1 MDRIK
6 LNEIINNA
14 LQEDIGWG
22 DVTTESTIPKDKI
35 SSARLIAKQNGIMC
49 GLDVF
54 ELVMATV
61 DGNIKIDMHCSDG
74 DYVEKGQLIA
84 SINGPSASILTAE
97 RVALNF
103 LQRMSGIATQTAK
116 MVELVKGTNA
126 AIVDTRKTT
135 PGLRMLEK
143 YAVRIGGG
151 HNHRFNLADGV
162 LIKDNHIRAAGG
174 ITQAVVAAK
183 KVVSHMI
190 KIEVETE
197 NIQMVEEALSASAD
211 VIMLDNMDVETMTQ
225 AVKLIGGRALV
236 EASGNMG
243 EGNLKQ
249 VALAGVDIISIGSLT
264 HTVTAL
270 DISLRFDY

>member
-1 MDRIK
+1 MDKIR

-22 DVTTESTIPKDKI
+22 DITTESTISKDKT
-35 SSARLIAKQNGIMC
+35 SSARLIAKQNGVMC

-54 ELVMATV
+54 KLVMKTV
-61 DGNIKIDMHCSDG
+61 DDNIKLDFHYSDG
-74 DYVEKGQLIA
+74 DFIENGKIIA
-84 SINGPSASILTAE
+84 NITGPSVSILTAE

-116 MVELVKGTNA
+116 MVELVSGTNA

-143 YAVRIGGG
+143 YAVKVGGG
-151 HNHRFNLADGV
+151 RNHRFNLSDGV

-174 ITQAVVAAK
+174 ISQAVAAAK
-183 KVVSHMI
+183 KNVSHMV

-197 NIQMVEEALSASAD
+197 NIQMVEDALSASAD
-211 VIMLDNMDVETMTQ
+211 VIMLDNMDTQTMTQ
-225 AVKLIGGRALV
+225 AVKLINGRALV
-236 EASGNMG
+236 EASGNMS
-243 EGNLKQ
+243 ESNLKQ
-249 VALAGVDIISIGSLT
+249 VALTGVDIISIGALT

>member
-22 DVTTESTIPKDKI
+22 DVTTESTIPKDKT

-61 DGNIKIDMHCSDG
+61 DGNIKIDMHCNDG
-74 DYVEKGQLIA
+74 DCVEKGQLIA

-174 ITQAVVAAK
+174 ITEAVVAAK

-225 AVKLIGGRALV
+225 AVKLINGRALV

-243 EGNLKQ
+243 EGNIKQ

-264 HTVTAL
+264 HTVSAL

>member
-1 MDRIK
+1 MDRIR

-22 DVTTESTIPKDKI
+22 DVTTESTISKDKI

-54 ELVMATV
+54 ELVMKTV
-61 DGNIKIDMHCSDG
+61 DDKIKIDMHCTDG
-74 DYVEKGQLIA
+74 DCVEKGQLIA

-174 ITQAVVAAK
+174 ITEAVVASK

-225 AVKLIGGRALV
+225 AVKLINGRAIV

-264 HTVTAL
+264 HTVSAL